1 MMSKKQFLKGI
12 VSRKSK
18 EERLKFINLVRNK
31 LEFEKHNFDLTQY
44 QNYLKKINYYD
55 YMITNNKPIEID
67 KIETYKT
74 SSLDEFLS

>member
-67 KIETYKT
+67 KIQTYKT
-74 SSLDEFLS
+74 PTLDQFFN